1 MVSSIGNTNQVL
13 IWPSIQI
20 SIFSTD
26 YAIASI
32 AWLTFT
38 AIHGVTKVAKVIA
51 FGILVA
57 VMCSICAWITWL
69 ADLEDD
75 INKMFSVG
83 LISHSSLFPQRF
95 KYTLTSQGKK
105 AFFWSSTYMAFFWS
119 STPVSVLALIIFLV
133 LTLCIIKWNQALR
146 YLRHILLYHEWIL
159 IYSWITL
166 KVMLNL
172 WTLHGW
178 GGQWYLKLILIFK
191 SNG

>member
-75 INKMFSVG
+75 INNVFSG
-83 LISHSSLFPQRF
+83 FNFSFLTFPPEIQIHPNQSGEKSF
-95 KYTLTSQGKK
+95 L
-105 AFFWSSTYMAFFWS
+105 
-119 STPVSVLALIIFLV
+119 LV
-133 LTLCIIKWNQALR
+133 LNI
-146 YLRHILLYHEWIL
+146 HGFLL
-159 IYSWITL
+159 
-166 KVMLNL
+166 VLNSSISL
-172 WTLHGW
+172 STN
-178 GGQWYLKLILIFK
+178 YFSC
-191 SNG
+191 SNLMYYQMEPSTKISEAHTVVS